1 MKTVANP
8 FELERK
14 FDVLLNDHSV
24 ADIYRREDCLK
35 ALCSS
40 LRRND
45 YFSFVD
51 AKTTVSNYPMFEIW
65 VTYPVARRQPDWVQ
79 RDIGNAWARVT
90 EKALESEV
98 AFRMTQNGFEAVLL
112 AKFNQ
117 TIISARIYVR
127 GVQLEEYLGAS

>member
-1 MKTVANP
+1 
-8 FELERK
+8 
-14 FDVLLNDHSV
+14 
-24 ADIYRREDCLK
+24 
-35 ALCSS
+35 
-40 LRRND
+40 
-45 YFSFVD
+45 
-51 AKTTVSNYPMFEIW
+51 MFEIW